1 MTCDPFADIRDK
13 RMSELNE
20 EQTLRA
26 TELWL
31 RTNIGPSESYWYPHL
46 QVLFRIIDKL
56 RAPID
61 MVLHCPNCGLQHIDA
76 PGMNSEFDDHTWDN
90 PPHRSH
96 LCHRCGHIWR
106 PADVATNGVAAVKTR
121 GKNDSLVKGCA
132 CGDRAAA
139 LCPGQWEPGCDLGA
153 NEKYVRVSA
162 AEPLPIDRE
171 EIDELEAVDRMV
183 KRAEEQGMLVE
194 VISTFGSERASGA
207 TVQEAAFSA
216 LYEWDIA

>member
-1 MTCDPFADIRDK
+1 MTTCDPFADIRDK

-31 RTNIGPSESYWYPHL
+31 RTNIGPSEGYWYPHL
-46 QVLFRIIDKL
+46 QVLFKIIDSL
-56 RAPID
+56 RESRRR
-61 MVLHCPNCGLQHIDA
+61 CP
-76 PGMNSEFDDHTWDN
+76 
-90 PPHRSH
+90 
-96 LCHRCGHIWR
+96 
-106 PADVATNGVAAVKTR
+106 
-121 GKNDSLVKGCA
+121 

-153 NEKYVRVSA
+153 NEKYVRVSTS
-162 AEPLPIDRE
+162 EPLPIDRE
-171 EIDELEAVDRMV
+171 EIDDLQAVDRMV
-183 KRAEEQGMLVE
+183 KRAAEEGMLVE
-194 VISTFGSERASGA
+194 VVTTFGGERAFGA